1 MLKWNRRQFLS
12 GVLTAA
18 SAGAAT
24 SAQALPVSSSLLSGA
39 SDTSP
44 LHAPV
49 SPTGHEASAT
59 ATSCAGDRVAHDLQ
73 HLLPEGQRFGRWRV
87 VSVLPVKLGAVPVVL
102 ESRRGERFQVD
113 VLRRDRSTRARRGL
127 AETREYSLFLLNRGQ
142 GDTPTQEDHGLAV
155 LWLAA
160 LLRPRERT
168 TGTVALLTQRER
180 TQRFPRGKFN
190 ALTSAV
196 ADEQTRF
203 EASASEVSWQFP
215 SGAATAPRVEAEEP
229 SPALPGSPEYDA
241 LLLG

>member
-24 SAQALPVSSSLLSGA
+24 SAQALPVPSSLLSRATGSSPPSA
-39 SDTSP
+39 S
-44 LHAPV
+44 
-49 SPTGHEASAT
+49 HEAAP
-59 ATSCAGDRVAHDLQ
+59 AICAGDRTAHDLQ
-73 HLLPEGQRFGRWRV
+73 QLLPEGQRFGRWRV
-87 VSVLPVKLGAVPVVL
+87 VKVLPVKLGAVPVVL

-160 LLRPRERT
+160 LLRPRERSANVD
-168 TGTVALLTQRER
+168 GLLTQRER

-190 ALTSAV
+190 ALTV
-196 ADEQTRF
+196 TADSEQTRF
-203 EASASEVSWQFP
+203 QAPPSEASWQFP
-215 SGAATAPRVEAEEP
+215 EGAATPERVEAEEP
-229 SPALPGSPEYDA
+229 APALPGSPEHAA
-241 LLLG
+241 LRLA